1 MSEIRKKI
9 ISVVLV
15 ISTLFSLSVSA
26 VAFDTSYLDEKGVK
40 LGYSIINGYSKL
52 ALKNT
57 DAKSYKQTAVYL
69 GLDITNAGLLMNLG
83 WFYITK
89 GVDLERILVDNDYAV
104 SKFTE
109 LDKFAREKGYKNPRA
124 EAYRK
129 KLESQHKKIY
139 TSLDTVGLYIFECS
153 RSDTEKI
160 LNSKDVDAVLAGG
173 RVPQSMKDINLDG
186 KSDHTDARYIQKYI
200 AGQLSY
206 KDADESEYIKYACDI
221 DGDKSINITDATLL
235 QYVK

>member
-1 MSEIRKKI
+1 MSEFRKKI
-9 ISVVLV
+9 ISIVLA
-15 ISTLFSLSVSA
+15 ISMLFSLSVSA

-57 DAKSYKQTAVYL
+57 DSKAYRQTAVYL

-83 WFYITK
+83 WFYISK

-109 LDKFAREKGYKNPRA
+109 LDKFAKDKGYKNPRA
-124 EAYRK
+124 VDYRK
-129 KLESQHKKIY
+129 KLEGQHKKIY
-139 TSLDTVGLYIFECS
+139 TALDTVGLYIFECS
-153 RSDTEKI
+153 KSETEKI

-186 KSDHTDARYIQKYI
+186 KSDYIDAEYIQKYL
-200 AGQLSY
+200 AKQLSY
-206 KDADESEYIKYACDI
+206 KDAEEREYIKYACDI
-221 DGDKSINITDATLL
+221 DGDKSININDATLL